1 MKIFPILEEE
11 YLIDESIPSFIN
23 RLEVATDSKQSTM
36 FFRKNPDNSRLF
48 YGQVSES
55 NFVISRNITHSNS
68 FNQVILGYLS
78 ETEHKTK
85 IILVYKTDKN
95 VRLFVYLFWSMMLF
109 FFIITLSVDLFK
121 LFNHEISL
129 FSLIIIF
136 MFLCSK
142 LVIKY
147 AYNLDI
153 NNTRNVMKKF
163 VLREM

>member
-1 MKIFPILEEE
+1 
-11 YLIDESIPSFIN
+11 
-23 RLEVATDSKQSTM
+23 
-36 FFRKNPDNSRLF
+36 
-48 YGQVSES
+48 
-55 NFVISRNITHSNS
+55 
-68 FNQVILGYLS
+68 
-78 ETEHKTK
+78 
-85 IILVYKTDKN
+85 
-95 VRLFVYLFWSMMLF
+95 MMLF

-147 AYNLDI
+147 AYYLDI

-163 VLREM
+163 VLKEM